1 MTNKSRIMRDIV
13 DNVEKVLVG
22 KREAIELVVIGL
34 MCSGHILIEDV
45 PGVGKTS
52 LASALS
58 RSINASFRRI
68 QFTPDIMPSDITG
81 FSMYNPKT
89 NEFEFQRG
97 SVFSNFV
104 LADEINRTPPKTQAS
119 LLEVMEERQVSI
131 DGVTYPLPRL
141 FMVLATQ
148 NPIEYIGTYPLPE
161 AQLDRF
167 IMRISIGYPDNN
179 SEQDM
184 ISRFEMHNPLASL
197 QPVSTIDDILEVQD
211 EIKKVHV
218 DSSIKKYVVDLAGS
232 TRNNNNI
239 LLGASPRASLNLITA
254 SKAHAYYLDR
264 SFVTPDDVQ
273 RMLPYVWSHRMILT
287 QDSKMKGNKAESV
300 LGTIIRLTRAPVIEK

>member
-131 DGVTYPLPRL
+131 DGVTYPLPKL

-161 AQLDRF
+161 AQTDRF
-167 IMRISIGYPDNN
+167 LLKIRVDYPQDADEVEIINRYTTHGKEPSVKKLMAKDSLLNLQKYCRQVPISED
-179 SEQDM
+179 
-184 ISRFEMHNPLASL
+184 LK
-197 QPVSTIDDILEVQD
+197 
-211 EIKKVHV
+211 KKVV
-218 DSSIKKYVVDLAGS
+218 KLVNLTRTNKDL
-232 TRNNNNI
+232 I
-239 LLGASPRASLNLITA
+239 EYGASPRASLGIVMA
-254 SKAHAYYLDR
+254 AKAHALLNGKTYVGIEDIKKMSYPVLR
-264 SFVTPDDVQ
+264 HRIILSF
-273 RMLPYVWSHRMILT
+273 
-287 QDSKMKGNKAESV
+287 KAEREGRNTDDAIST
-300 LGTIIRLTRAPVIEK
+300 LLQKL